1 MPAALVAA
9 LDTEYQAA
17 VERNDW
23 QTMDRILHPDFT
35 LVLGNGKVYSRAELI
50 ESARDKHIEYEKQV
64 EMPGTQTVR
73 VFGDDTAT
81 VTALLWLKGTRK
93 RDQSTSNTSCG
104 SATPTCARNTAGAT
118 RSGRLHCGCR
128 NADSNLLSCPLSR
141 EISPSPLD
149 KCGCVCSDTVHRAA
163 SPFASKSGMSPLPLM
178 PLADGA
184 LGDAV
189 DERRRE

>member
-1 MPAALVAA
+1 MNIEPQTVWLPLALVAALVSNASAAKDDPATIVAA

-73 VFGDDTAT
+73 VFGNDTAT

-93 RDQSTSNTSCG
+93 SDQSTFEYK
-104 SATPTCARNTAGAT
+104 
-118 RSGRLHCGCR
+118 LWF
-128 NADSNLLSCPLSR
+128 
-141 EISPSPLD
+141 
-149 KCGCVCSDTVHRAA
+149 SDTYVRTKDGWRYAFGQA
-163 SPFASKSGMSPLPLM
+163 SLRLP
-178 PLADGA
+178 
-184 LGDAV
+184 
-189 DERRRE
+189 